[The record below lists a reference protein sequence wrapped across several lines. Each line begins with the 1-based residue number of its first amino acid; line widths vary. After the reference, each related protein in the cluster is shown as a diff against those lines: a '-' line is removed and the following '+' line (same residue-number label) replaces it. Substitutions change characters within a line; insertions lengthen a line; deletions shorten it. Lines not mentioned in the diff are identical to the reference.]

1 MVAMAVV
8 VTAGAGIVAV
18 AWVMVGSA
26 AEPRV
31 VVEVMEAGAM
41 GAEALVAEVA
51 VEVRAEAVTAEEK
64 AGAIRGGARVEAVR
78 VEAVMVRERAKAA
91 RAAVAMAGGRA
102 VVAKALAMV
111 AVATVAEAQE
121 AEMAAAGA
129 GEATGEGATG
139 VGARVSVGKV
149 GEATGLVEM
158 AAVAMAVA
166 VLVGWVKG
174 AGAMVVRAA
183 MMAAKAVEKMEL
195 GARVDRETAVES
207 REMAAAAR
215 EGAKQTTP
223 PVRNPCVLHPG
234 PSPKRRLWGTRLAR
248 ARLAEHAANAGSAD
262 LQKGG
267 AEVRRVATHSRMAHT
282 PTDVES
288 SRIALARSWCRS
300 CSRSPGRSTGNP
312 GGLEAVAG
320 AGVSADVVWSV

>member
-1 MVAMAVV
+1 M
-8 VTAGAGIVAV
+8 
-18 AWVMVGSA
+18 
-26 AEPRV
+26 
-31 VVEVMEAGAM
+31 
-41 GAEALVAEVA
+41 
-51 VEVRAEAVTAEEK
+51 
-64 AGAIRGGARVEAVR
+64 
-78 VEAVMVRERAKAA
+78 
-91 RAAVAMAGGRA
+91 
-102 VVAKALAMV
+102 
-111 AVATVAEAQE
+111 
-121 AEMAAAGA
+121 
-129 GEATGEGATG
+129 
-139 VGARVSVGKV
+139 SVGKV
-149 GEATGLVEM
+149 GEATGVVEM

-248 ARLAEHAANAGSAD
+248 AR
-262 LQKGG
+262 
-267 AEVRRVATHSRMAHT
+267 SRMAHT

-320 AGVSADVVWSV
+320 AGVSADVVAVTEVELRRRRWRPLRVAR